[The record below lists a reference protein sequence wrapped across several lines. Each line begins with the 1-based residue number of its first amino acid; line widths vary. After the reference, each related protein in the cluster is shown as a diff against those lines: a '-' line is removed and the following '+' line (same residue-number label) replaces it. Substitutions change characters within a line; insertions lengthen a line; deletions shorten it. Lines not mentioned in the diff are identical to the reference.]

1 MSRRDSEVRMA
12 GQRPE
17 GRKLWGEGGLGQVVG
32 WDL

>member
-12 GQRPE
+12 GHGPV
-17 GRKLWGEGGLGQVVG
+17 GRELWGEGGLGQIVG